1 MKNKFKFTP
10 SGVIIAL
17 SSLLICLYYFV
28 YMLLCFSGID
38 APIMSIF
45 ALFVMGCVLFPV
57 IFREKVKKLFEKKY
71 RALKI
76 IFAVLLLLYILS
88 VIGFWCYI
96 GADSAMTPEHY
107 IESFDEGYSG
117 DDTIVMV
124 FGCRTF
130 GMTPG
135 KTLDLRLK
143 AAYTLLAEL
152 PDALCIVSGGQG
164 ANETVPEALAMRQ
177 YLIDLGIDGE
187 RILMESKSHS
197 TSENIRYSKALI
209 EESGLGD
216 KKIIGVSTAFHLPRI
231 TALANRYDLPME
243 VCSSPHVS
251 FWYHYVSMV
260 REYLS
265 YIKMAILG

>member
-1 MKNKFKFTP
+1 MKSKLKLTP
-10 SGVIIAL
+10 SSVIVSL
-17 SSLLICLYYFV
+17 SSLIICLYYFI
-28 YMLLCFSGID
+28 YMLLCFAGID

-45 ALFVMGCVLFPV
+45 ALFVMGCVLLPI
-57 IFREKVKKLFEKKY
+57 IFRAKLRKLLGNKY
-71 RALKI
+71 RPLKI
-76 IFAVLLLLYILS
+76 TFAVLLLMYILS

-96 GADSAMTPEHY
+96 GADSAMTPDHY
-107 IESFDEGYSG
+107 IESFDEGYTG

-130 GMTPG
+130 GMTLG
-135 KTLDLRLK
+135 KTLTLRMN

-152 PDALCIVSGGQG
+152 PDALCVVSGGQG
-164 ANETVPEALAMRQ
+164 VNETVPEAVAMRQ
-177 YLIDLGIDGE
+177 YLIDRGIDGE
-187 RILMESKSHS
+187 RILMEANSHS
-197 TSENIRYSKALI
+197 TSENIRFSKAMI
-209 EESGLGD
+209 EEMGLEG

-231 TALANRYDLPME
+231 TALAERYDLPME
-243 VCSSPHVS
+243 VCSAPHVS